1 MIGTPGR
8 ISKHRQFDPDTGKH
22 IPGDLRITA
31 NSSLRKLMRAARR
44 GKLPED
50 RQFTIAEA
58 AKQAAKHPNDYLSS
72 FRRGMNAFVAALDRA
87 RA

>member
-1 MIGTPGR
+1 MNGTPGR

-22 IPGDLRITA
+22 MPGALRVGV

-44 GKLPED
+44 GNLPED

-58 AKQAAKHPNDYLSS
+58 AKAAAKHPNDYLSS
-72 FRRGMNAFVAALDRA
+72 YRRAMNVFVASLDRA